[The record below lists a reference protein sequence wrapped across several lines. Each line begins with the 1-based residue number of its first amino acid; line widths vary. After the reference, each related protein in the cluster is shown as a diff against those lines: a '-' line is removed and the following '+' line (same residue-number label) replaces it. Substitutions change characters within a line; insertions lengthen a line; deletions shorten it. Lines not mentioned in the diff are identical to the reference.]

1 MASKVIGRV
10 EIKVSAKVDNSRPD
24 MQRDMD
30 RQLDDMSR
38 RANQRKPI
46 KIKVD
51 LDDEEV
57 NRKLKELGKGKRESF
72 KFVADFDASKV
83 DEGLASTERKLKK
96 VSRSEVKLDLDK
108 GAFDSKMKTL
118 NKDLKITGKLGV
130 SEESIRSAERRV
142 HEFKKNAS
150 DDIQMGVDLSGM
162 SLAGARLSYLTRP
175 RRASIIATVDAKSV
189 AVAAGIL
196 KSLAGINTLQKFG
209 RSVEDIVVNF
219 DRFAGSITKTMTL
232 VGSLT
237 NTLGYMGTT
246 LFSIGGGISQIIG
259 LTAIVPTLAASLG
272 SVIGVL
278 GIGFNNFVNSFSDIP
293 QVAEQA
299 LEKLPP
305 LARRARDKLIGVF
318 KDFQD
323 PIQEKF
329 WENMGDSIETFADVI
344 LPKVQQGLLEITP
357 AVAKMTTEMLA
368 SFEAVSRNTKMQT
381 MFENLAKGLEEAT
394 KGVRPFFDAINT
406 LGFRGSYFLERMGVS
421 LADMAK
427 DFNEFIQ
434 HAEKMGYIEGW
445 INSGM
450 EALKDTWG
458 VVVALKDQFKALT
471 QIIDAAGGQSLDGF
485 RRNMEG
491 WARVMESEPFRSNMV
506 KIFRGA
512 REGAGELMDGIKALA
527 DEFGNAASFVE
538 AFEIQLGRLGG
549 GALSRIADILGRP
562 MLQAGLLNG
571 LLEVERALDLI
582 QPSARN
588 VGDTL
593 GLMFDIAGNTL
604 LGVVPMLNQVT
615 GILRNIAFELG
626 PSLKEL
632 IPTLTSFLRNF
643 IEIFGGGLELATTV
657 LGGVLDVVN
666 ALPGPLQNLALA
678 FGTFLAL
685 RGRLGGMMTALD
697 SFWNKQR
704 TNFSGGVAVVES
716 NAQRMSKAYDGMVT
730 RTSDAMRRMSTS
742 FRTALGREMW
752 ERTLIGTRYLD
763 TFVSRAGG
771 AATRFETAMGKIK
784 TAASGL
790 GRALSG
796 IMSFGGGLGAMAVFT
811 AIIAGISAIGA
822 AARKEKESVEQL
834 GATLD
839 DFGNL
844 TKASAEANAKWL
856 TETTVGWGNAG
867 ATIKDALESIGISA
881 QDALRGLSGNSE
893 EYGALIKRITSAI
906 DENKRAGDEFFNSA
920 IDGSGQLSQENQR
933 IYNGYLDQGDALNG
947 LKREVEGY
955 QRIVDLA
962 RQKQKDIAEAMGI
975 TNRESATLDD
985 AIRTLGDE
993 YADAGDKATAM
1004 SRALDILNGSLSE
1017 QDDATIAAADSARRL
1032 RETIKNLTTGD
1043 NKISLKDMIDPD
1055 TGKID
1060 LSFSGD
1066 PTGAFAEVHRGMVET
1081 VQDGIAKGIRNA
1093 ESAPPAGK
1101 LTALRA
1107 AYEEAVRGIRA
1118 DIVPQLGKNGN
1129 KKFDAWLKEYGLDWD
1144 TVELLATGKLDEA
1157 SMAKIPPEARE
1168 LLKGLIGSDPF
1179 VDVPIDGDYLPLQG
1193 KMTVADA
1200 MLAKLG
1206 ATETTPKIGA
1216 DDKPLSKAAISA
1228 MDKLRT
1234 ISNADAKAII
1244 DGDVKPLTEKEQ
1256 IALRKLMGI
1265 DSIEAVPTLDANG
1278 KPLDDEVF
1286 IAQAMLLGFS
1296 KKEATA
1302 MLKANKKDV
1311 DEKTASAQKK
1321 VDSVKQKRAV
1331 QLDANGN
1338 PLKDQT
1344 RRSQADIDRIK
1355 QKNKPKI
1362 DANGKPAKNEADSV
1376 KRKMNGIPNVSRSAS
1391 IAVFGLG
1398 PLGTALMYLRQLRSK
1413 TVYATVYTQQK
1424 GGGPGLNHIAADGG
1438 IMGQASRFPLKRFA
1452 DGGFSKPTS
1461 AHIASAGS
1469 YVMYAEKET
1478 GGEAFIPLASSKRA
1492 RSLQIWKETGRRLN
1506 AYADGGFAGAADG
1519 VANGNTYNI
1528 TNHYPQAEPNS
1539 TALNRAAQITT
1550 VRDRG

>member
-10 EIKVSAKVDNSRPD
+10 EIRVSAKVDNSRPD

-30 RQLDDMSR
+30 RKLDDLAR
-38 RANQRKPI
+38 RANNRKPI

-51 LDDEEV
+51 LDDDEV
-57 NRKLKELGKGKRESF
+57 NRKLKELQEKKRDKF
-72 KFVADFDASKV
+72 KFVTDFDATKV
-83 DEGLASTERKLKK
+83 NEGIAETERKLKK
-96 VSRSEVKLDLDK
+96 VERSKVKLALDK
-108 GAFDSKMKTL
+108 GDFDAKMKTL
-118 NKDLKITGKLGV
+118 NKDLKVSGKLEM
-130 SEESIRSAERRV
+130 SEESIKKAEHRV
-142 HEFKKNAS
+142 EQFRENAS

-162 SLAGARLSYLTRP
+162 ALAGARLARLTRP
-175 RRASIIATVDAKSV
+175 RRVSIIATVDAKSV
-189 AVAAGIL
+189 AVATGIL

-209 RSVEDIVVNF
+209 NSIEDIVTNF
-219 DRFAGSITKTMTL
+219 DRFAGSIVKTMTL
-232 VGSLT
+232 AGSLT
-237 NTLGYMGTT
+237 NVLGYMTT
-246 LFSIGGGISQIIG
+246 SLFSIGGGISQIIG
-259 LTAIVPTLAASLG
+259 LTAIMPTLGASLG

-357 AVAKMTTEMLA
+357 AVAKMTTEMLD
-368 SFEAVSRNTKMQT
+368 SFEEVSRNTKMQV
-381 MFENLAKGLEEAT
+381 MFENLAKGLENAT
-394 KGVRPFFDAINT
+394 EGVRPFFDAVNT

-427 DFNEFIQ
+427 DFDDFIQ

-458 VVVALKDQFKALT
+458 AVVALKDQFKALT

-485 RRNMEG
+485 RRNMED

-512 REGAGELMDGIKALA
+512 REGAGELMDGIEALA
-527 DEFGNAASFVE
+527 DEFGNAATFVE

-549 GALSRIADILGRP
+549 GALARIADILGQP

-571 LLEVERALDLI
+571 LLEVEHALELI

-593 GLMFDIAGNTL
+593 GIMFDIAGDTL

-615 GILRNIAFELG
+615 AILRNIAFDLG

-632 IPTLTSFLRNF
+632 VPTLTSFLGNF
-643 IEIFGGGLELATTV
+643 IEVFGGGLELATTV

-666 ALPGPLQNLALA
+666 ALPTPLQNLALA

-697 SFWNKQR
+697 SFWNKQK
-704 TNFSGGVAVVES
+704 TSFSGGVAVVQS
-716 NAQRMSKAYDGMVT
+716 NADKFSKAYARVGDSVVN
-730 RTSDAMRRMSTS
+730 TSKRIGP
-742 FRTALGREMW
+742 ALKNGGLHFLYGTGARYQAEFDKMAKAAENGTGRI
-752 ERTLIGTRYLD
+752 ERTVGR
-763 TFVSRAGG
+763 V
-771 AATRFETAMGKIK
+771 K
-784 TAASGL
+784 TAATGFGKAL
-790 GRALSG
+790 GG
-796 IMSFGGGLGAMAVFT
+796 IMAFGGGIGGALVFT

-822 AARKEKESVEQL
+822 AARKEKEAVEEFK
-834 GATLD
+834 GTLD
-839 DFGNL
+839 EFGESTVESREAVAKWMQDTKTTDFGNL
-844 TKASAEANAKWL
+844 IDAFEDLGVASRDVIDAMTGDDAKFDQFFKKL
-856 TETTVGWGNAG
+856 QTGYDDTTAKIDEMVQAAARNGKLVELEGNP
-867 ATIKDALESIGISA
+867 IYRDLID
-881 QDALRGLSGNSE
+881 QQRGYADVIRKVE
-893 EYGALIKRITSAI
+893 EYGRVTSVA
-906 DENKRAGDEFFNSA
+906 KT
-920 IDGSGQLSQENQR
+920 Q
-933 IYNGYLDQGDALNG
+933 
-947 LKREVEGY
+947 
-955 QRIVDLA
+955 
-962 RQKQKDIAEAMGI
+962 QKQIAEAMGI
-975 TNRESATLDD
+975 TNQESKTLDE

-1017 QDDATIAAADSARRL
+1017 QDDATIAAADAARNL
-1032 RETIKNLTTGD
+1032 KEQIKQLTTGD
-1043 NKISLKDMIDPD
+1043 NKISLKDMIDLD
-1055 TGKID
+1055 SGKID
-1060 LSFSGD
+1060 FSLQGD
-1066 PTGAFAEVHRGMVET
+1066 PTGAFAEVHKGMLES
-1081 VQDGIAKGIRNA
+1081 VQTGIAKGVQNA
-1093 ESAPPAGK
+1093 EAAPPAGK

-1107 AYEEAVRGIRA
+1107 AYEESIRDLRA
-1118 DIVPQLGKNGN
+1118 TIVPQLGKNGN
-1129 KKFDAWLKEYGLDWD
+1129 KKFDSWLKEYGLDWE
-1144 TVELLATGKLDEA
+1144 TVELLATGKLDEE

-1168 LLKGLIGSDPF
+1168 MLTGLIGSDPF
-1179 VDVPIDGDYLPLQG
+1179 VQVPIDGDYLPLQG

-1216 DDKPLSKAAISA
+1216 DDKPLSAATVAAI
-1228 MDKLRT
+1228 DKLRT
-1234 ISNADAKAII
+1234 ISNTDAKAII
-1244 DGDVKPLTEKEQ
+1244 DGDVAPLTEKEQ

-1302 MLKANKKDV
+1302 MLKANKEDV
-1311 DEKTASAQKK
+1311 DRKTERAQREI
-1321 VDSVKQKRAV
+1321 DSVEQKRPV

-1344 RRSQADIDRIK
+1344 RRSQADIDAIK
-1355 QKNKPKI
+1355 QKREPKI
-1362 DANGKPAKNEADSV
+1362 DANSGPAIRAANDVRSALL
-1376 KRKMNGIPNVSRSAS
+1376 GIPSVTRYAQVNVY
-1391 IAVFGLG
+1391 GLG
-1398 PLGTALMYLRQLRSK
+1398 NVVSLYNYINSLYSK
-1413 TVYATVYTQQK
+1413 TIRITSIYSQK
-1424 GGGPGLNHIAADGG
+1424 GRPPSYGPGGRGGPTMADGG
-1438 IMGQASRFPLKRFA
+1438 IMIRGVQAFA

-1461 AHIASAGS
+1461 AHIAPAGS
-1469 YVMYAEKET
+1469 YVMYAEEET
-1478 GGEAFIPLASSKRA
+1478 GGEAFIPLAASKRA
-1492 RSLQIWKETGRRLN
+1492 RSLQIWKETGRRMGVN
-1506 AYADGGFAGAADG
+1506 VENFADGGVNTSGS
-1519 VANGNTYNI
+1519 GNTYNI
-1528 TNHYPQAEPNS
+1528 VQHYPTPEPAS
-1539 TALNRAAQITT
+1539 SAINRAAQISTIE
-1550 VRDRG
+1550 DRF